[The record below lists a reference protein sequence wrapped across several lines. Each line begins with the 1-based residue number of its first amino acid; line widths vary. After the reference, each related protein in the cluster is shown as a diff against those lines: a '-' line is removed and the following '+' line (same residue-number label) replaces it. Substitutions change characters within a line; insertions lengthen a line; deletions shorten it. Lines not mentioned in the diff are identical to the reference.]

1 MRENFMIKRGAI
13 ALLMAL
19 AAPLAARAL
28 TADELIAR
36 NLEARGGAEKIA
48 AINTV
53 KMSGIMKIGD
63 FELTTVSYVAR
74 DQGFRS
80 EGSLQGFTIVQAY
93 DGSQGW
99 QIQPF
104 EGRRDAEKMSDDDAG
119 SLADQMAVE
128 GVLLSAKRKGSA
140 VTSLGTED
148 LDGTLAYKLRVV
160 EQDGDEYTYFLDP
173 DTFLEVKMVEKRR
186 LRGAEQEFE
195 YELGDY
201 ERVAGVY
208 FPLSIEISV
217 RGSPQRQQINYDK
230 IEANVPV
237 EASIFKMPPSKS

>member
-1 MRENFMIKRGAI
+1 MTNRGAL
-13 ALLMAL
+13 ALLLAL
-19 AAPLAARAL
+19 ASPLAAHAL

-36 NLEARGGAEKIA
+36 NLEARGGVEKLA

-53 KMSGIMKIGD
+53 KMTGKMKIGD
-63 FELTTVSYVAR
+63 FELAVVNYVSRGNGYR
-74 DQGFRS
+74 F

-93 DGSQGW
+93 DGAQGW

-128 GVLLSAKRKGSA
+128 GVLLAAKNKGST

-160 EQDGDEYTYFLDP
+160 EKDGDEYTYFLDP
-173 DTFLEVKMVEKRR
+173 DTFLEIKMVEKRR
-186 LRGAEQEFE
+186 LRGAEQETE

-201 ERVAGVY
+201 EKVEGVY
-208 FPLSIEISV
+208 FPLSVEQGV
-217 RGSPQRQQINYDK
+217 RGSPQKQQLNYDK
-230 IEANVPV
+230 IEANVPI
-237 EASIFKMPPSKS
+237 EPSIFKMPPSKS